1 MEKQKRIPIYFSLA
15 AAIITI
21 IMSTINRITIIRT
34 VLRIIPAAS
43 IFYMLGLLFS
53 KTVLKDI
60 NGKPEEDERSDTA
73 ADEDEEFREL
83 ELPVVDE
90 AEREVVGRG

>member
-1 MEKQKRIPIYFSLA
+1 MKKHKEIPIYFSLA
-15 AAIITI
+15 AAVITI
-21 IMSTINRITIIRT
+21 IMSIINRITIIRT

-43 IFYMLGLLFS
+43 IFYILGLLFS

-60 NGKPEEDERSDTA
+60 SSKPEKYESIDIA
-73 ADEDEEFREL
+73 ADEDEEFQEL

-90 AEREVVGRG
+90 AERKVVGRG